1 LQADTEL
8 LREIETLVA
17 EEVARFGVAGEVR
30 IVGNSV
36 VLEGYGPPS
45 GVDLGGLI
53 DQWDQLPHEVRARRA
68 TGLARRLV
76 EARRASVAPLRSSAR
91 GLSMPRFVAPA
102 LILALGAGGVWAAY
116 KYLTPGTT
124 GGLKAADHATD
135 KPAGSSVPA
144 DEYESERLARA
155 ERVCQTT
162 RERVQR
168 GATVGPTDTEGW
180 VVELTLLRAGGNSA
194 LTFDPALASFI
205 ERRAGS
211 LEGKFVWAGAP
222 EIGARSGPDTKVL
235 VEDASIPAPDQPRLY
250 GVTLRF
256 TGRYV
261 ISYFTEAERIAY
273 HKTAH
278 TLAQRLGA
286 DFAGL
291 FAQCAQSATHQIGS
305 WFWGGSPAGAAASV
319 IYFMGAHA
327 DPVQI
332 EQKTLFPRGGD
343 SVVRSAALLRI
354 AEETAELKRERVLR
368 LLGNTG
374 GMIAGRP
381 NAPHVISFPY
391 KDSNRA
397 SRASLDLAREVDIA
411 VTN

>member
-1 LQADTEL
+1 MQADPEL
-8 LREIETLVA
+8 LREIETLIA

-30 IVGNSV
+30 IVANNV
-36 VLEGYGPPS
+36 VLEGYGPAS
-45 GVDLGGLI
+45 GVDLGALI
-53 DQWDQLPHEVRARRA
+53 DQWDQLPHDVRARRA

-76 EARRASVAPLRSSAR
+76 EARRASAAPLRSASQ
-91 GLSMPRFVAPA
+91 GFSMPRFVAPA
-102 LILALGAGGVWAAY
+102 LILGLGAAGVWLAY
-116 KYLTPGTT
+116 DYLTP
-124 GGLKAADHATD
+124 KATKAPDAAGVAPRPAD
-135 KPAGSSVPA
+135 SSVPA
-144 DEYESERLARA
+144 DQYESERIARA

-162 RERVQR
+162 RARVQR
-168 GATVGPTDTEGW
+168 GATVGPTDVEGW
-180 VVELTLLRAGGNSA
+180 VVELTLLRADGDSA
-194 LTFDPALASFI
+194 LTFDPALTSFV

-222 EIGARSGPDTKVL
+222 EIGARTGPATKVE
-235 VEDASIPAPDQPRLY
+235 VEDASIPSPAAPRLF

-261 ISYFTEAERIAY
+261 IGYFTESERIAY

-278 TLAQRLGA
+278 TLATRLGA

-291 FAQCAQSATHQIGS
+291 FARCAQSSTHQIGS
-305 WFWGGSPAGAAASV
+305 WFWGRGPAGAAASV

-327 DPVQI
+327 DPPQI
-332 EQKTLFPRGGD
+332 EQKTLFPGGGKD
-343 SVVRSAALLRI
+343 IVQSGALLQI
-354 AEETAELKRERVLR
+354 AEKTADLKRERVLR
-368 LLGNTG
+368 LLGSTG
-374 GMIAGRP
+374 GMVSGRP
-381 NAPHVISFPY
+381 DAPHVISFPY